1 VERVK
6 RASTVVVAGTILL
19 AGLSGCS
26 SDKPGTG
33 GSGPSSSAATATSG
47 TGAPG
52 PSSSAPPGG
61 TEGEGTPPTVII
73 DGKNQNITA
82 APVCRTI
89 KGTVNISIGGSGVG
103 IAAKLTDG
111 NPPQVKL
118 VNLGTLDGVP
128 YSFNSDTANSG
139 NATATKNGNAYKITG
154 NAAGR
159 SPDDKPTTTLK
170 PFEIDATCS

>member
-1 VERVK
+1 M

-19 AGLSGCS
+19 VGLSGCS
-26 SDKPGTG
+26 SDKPGAG
-33 GSGPSSSAATATSG
+33 GSGPSSSAATSG

-73 DGKNQNITA
+73 DGKNQGITA

-89 KGTVNISIGGSGVG
+89 KGTVNISIGGSGAG

-118 VNLGTLDGVP
+118 VNLGTHDGVP
-128 YSFNSDTANSG
+128 YSFNADIPNSG

>member
-1 VERVK
+1 VK
-6 RASTVVVAGTILL
+6 RAITVVVAGTILL
-19 AGLSGCS
+19 VGLSGCS
-26 SDKPGTG
+26 SDKSANGGGGT
-33 GSGPSSSAATATSG
+33 SSSAATATSG

-61 TEGEGTPPTVII
+61 TEGEGTPPIVII

-111 NPPQVKL
+111 NPPQVKF
-118 VNLGTLDGVP
+118 VNLGTIAGVP
-128 YSFNSDTANSG
+128 YAFNAETANSG
-139 NATATKNGNAYKITG
+139 NATATKSGNTYKITG